1 MLKVSITFW
10 GKNLEGYGSI
20 SDFHESDT
28 QTVRVSPELY
38 EIYIPH
44 LVPSQLGT
52 ILVGYEQPI
61 LGPLVVTG

>member
-20 SDFHESDT
+20 YGFHESNT

-38 EIYIPH
+38 DEIDIPH
-44 LVPSQLGT
+44 LVLSQL
-52 ILVGYEQPI
+52 
-61 LGPLVVTG
+61 